1 MFPDPVDVL
10 IVSWLSSV
18 KNWIKSLTSKR
29 NYFSVC
35 RINRSNPVTLPIEKK
50 WFPFI
55 PHNSFEK
62 LSDTSYK
69 FIVDIPTSKHASK
82 YFPSKF
88 DYIIINKENVCY
100 LRSVISEEQYNNW
113 KYIMIES
120 MSDLNML
127 LTLNTI
133 FTRESSFSISKEEEI
148 YYLDISIFT
157 ENYIMIATLFNSFVI
172 EVLNSLIILEDKAY
186 SNYRK
191 IEISKEW
198 ESINDCFLNLID
210 ISDHVESS
218 KENNSYTFYLNG
230 LDVIPQSESVRIPYG
245 KSHGGSK
252 TVNFDSAKFYLTN
265 KMFESIMFLKE
276 AQDRILDI
284 IPDCIIQIEINSK
297 YLKVTLK

>member
-1 MFPDPVDVL
+1 M
-10 IVSWLSSV
+10 
-18 KNWIKSLTSKR
+18 
-29 NYFSVC
+29 
-35 RINRSNPVTLPIEKK
+35 
-50 WFPFI
+50 
-55 PHNSFEK
+55 
-62 LSDTSYK
+62 SDTSYK
-69 FIVDIPTSKHASK
+69 FIVDIPTSIHASK
-82 YFPSKF
+82 YFPSHF

-113 KYIMIES
+113 KYIMCEFEERKEERKTDS
-120 MSDLNML
+120 LKL
-127 LTLNTI
+127 RTI
-133 FTRESSFSISKEEEI
+133 FTHESSFSISKEEEI
-148 YYLDISIFT
+148 YYLDVSIFT
-157 ENYIMIATLFNSFVI
+157 ANYIIIATSFNSFVI
-172 EVLNSLIILEDKAY
+172 EILNSLIILENKAD

-230 LDVIPQSESVRIPYG
+230 LDVIPQSENVNIPYG
-245 KSHGGSK
+245 KSYGGSK

-265 KMFESIMFLKE
+265 KMFESIVLLKE

-284 IPDCIIQIEINSK
+284 IPNCIIQIEINSK